1 MTGSMQSNGVIGEGF
16 AKHAKKKKK
25 KKVIEGTLEIK

>member
-25 KKVIEGTLEIK
+25 KVIEGTLEIK